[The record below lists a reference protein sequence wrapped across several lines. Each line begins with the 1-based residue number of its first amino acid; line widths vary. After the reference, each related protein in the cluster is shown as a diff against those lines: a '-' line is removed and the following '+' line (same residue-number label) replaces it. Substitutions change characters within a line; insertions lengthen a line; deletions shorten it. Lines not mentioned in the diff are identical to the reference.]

1 MNFNYKNIQLLFLG
15 GTNPAILTH
24 TLTSTYLILQMI
36 IKTII
41 LAVVLVGTF
50 GISFSLAIHFSLYNR
65 SAFLI
70 AVFLAFF
77 AHEAMRHYLKK
88 F

>member
-1 MNFNYKNIQLLFLG
+1 
-15 GTNPAILTH
+15 
-24 TLTSTYLILQMI
+24 MI

-50 GISFSLAIHFSLYNR
+50 GLSISFAIHYSLFNRLTFLMAILLAI
-65 SAFLI
+65 
-70 AVFLAFF
+70 F